1 MNWSK
6 ALRRKLNSMF
16 PEKASGGSSDASSS
30 ASEGGKDHDCDRD
43 EPPRIITPDTLPF
56 PKPFFPG
63 ADLNEATGGRE
74 LQARAG
80 SAYLI
85 QHPAAQMHETWAS
98 VDEQFA
104 HEFDR
109 IDSALRRLVAGEG
122 DGDLSPEDLAF
133 FDLET
138 TGLSNT
144 PLFLIGAMSFEDGG
158 FVIRQYFARHYGEEA
173 AVISA
178 FADDLAA
185 RGMLVSFNGKSFDL
199 PYTRTRAVA
208 TRTDFDI
215 HLPHLDLLH
224 VSRRIWKNRLPDC
237 RLLTLESHIC
247 GRSRTDD
254 IPGEQIPEAYHE
266 YVRSGRI
273 HDIIEILNHNVLD
286 LLTMADLMVRMPD

>member
-6 ALRRKLNSMF
+6 ALRRKLNTMF
-16 PEKASGGSSDASSS
+16 REKASAAPSDA
-30 ASEGGKDHDCDRD
+30 ASRAPEGGKDHDCDGD
-43 EPPRIITPDTLPF
+43 EPPRIITPDTLPS
-56 PKPFFPG
+56 PKPFAPA

-85 QHPAAQMHETWAS
+85 EHPAAEMHEIWAS
-98 VDEQFA
+98 VDEQFSR
-104 HEFDR
+104 EFDR
-109 IDSALRRLVAGEG
+109 IGSALRRLVAEEG
-122 DGDLSPEDLAF
+122 HKGLSPEDLAF

-138 TGLSNT
+138 TGLSDT

-178 FADDLAA
+178 FADDLSA

-199 PYTRTRAVA
+199 PYTQTRAVA
-208 TRTDFDI
+208 TRTDFNID
-215 HLPHLDLLH
+215 LPHLDLLH
-224 VSRRIWKNRLPDC
+224 VSRRTWKDRLPNC

-273 HDIIEILNHNVLD
+273 DDIIEILNHNVLD